1 MIAAMNPRTAKKPSL
16 YEQLKALPEG
26 LTGEIINGELRTQ
39 PRPAW
44 PHSLAASRLGA
55 DIEGPY
61 GRGRG
66 GPGGW
71 WIIDEPEVHFILD
84 TEVTVP
90 DIAGWRKERMPSPP
104 QGHKIPI
111 VPDWICEIFSPSTKS
126 TDREEKMP
134 LYARHGVRFA
144 WLLDPDTHTLEAYE
158 LADSRWRPL
167 GLYRDDDAVCVAPF
181 DAIIIRLSDLW
192 G

>member
-1 MIAAMNPRTAKKPSL
+1 MSHQLARRTPL
-16 YEQLKALPEG
+16 YEQLESLPEG
-26 LTGEIINGELRTQ
+26 LTGEIINGQLRAQ

-44 PHSLAASRLGA
+44 PHALAGSRLGT

-71 WIIDEPEVHFILD
+71 WIVFEPEVHFVLD

-90 DIAGWRKERMPSPP
+90 DIAGWRKERMPNPP
-104 QGHKIPI
+104 EGHKIQV
-111 VPDWICEIFSPSTKS
+111 VPDWVCEIFSPSTKS

-134 LYARHGVRFA
+134 LYAHYGVHFA
-144 WLLDPDTHTLEAYE
+144 WLGDPKTHTLEAYE
-158 LADSRWRPL
+158 LAGHKWRPL
-167 GLYRDDDAVCVAPF
+167 GLFRDDDQVAVAPF
-181 DAIIIRLSDLW
+181 DAIVIRLAELW
-192 G
+192 A

>member
-1 MIAAMNPRTAKKPSL
+1 MNPQAAKKPSL
-16 YEQLKALPEG
+16 YEQLMALPEG
-26 LTGEIINGELRTQ
+26 LTGEIINGQLRAH

-44 PHSLAASRLGA
+44 PQSLAVSRLGA

-71 WIIDEPEVHFILD
+71 WIIDEPEIHFILD

-90 DIAGWRKERMPSPP
+90 DIAGWRKDRMPSPP
-104 QGHKIPI
+104 DGHKVQV
-111 VPDWICEIFSPSTKS
+111 VPDWVCEIFSPSTKS

-134 LYARHGVRFA
+134 LYERHGVRFA
-144 WLLDPDTHTLEAYE
+144 SLVDPNTRTLEAYQ
-158 LADSRWRPL
+158 LIDAKWSPL
-167 GLYRDDDAVCVAPF
+167 GTFRDDDAVSVAPF
-181 DAIIIRLSDLW
+181 DAITIHLADLW
-192 G
+192 T

>member
-1 MIAAMNPRTAKKPSL
+1 MPPNTARRPSL
-16 YEQLKALPEG
+16 YDQLVALPEG
-26 LTGEIINGELRTQ
+26 LTGEIINGQLRTQ

-44 PHSLAASRLGA
+44 PHILAGSRLST

-71 WIIDEPEVHFILD
+71 WIVAEPEVHFVLD
-84 TEVTVP
+84 LEVTVP
-90 DIAGWRKERMPSPP
+90 DIAGWRRLRMPSPP
-104 QGHKIPI
+104 QGHKITV
-111 VPDWICEIFSPSTKS
+111 VPDWVCEILSPSTKS

-134 LYARHGVRFA
+134 LYLRHGVRFA
-144 WLLDPDTHTLEAYE
+144 WLVDPKARTLEAYE
-158 LADSRWRPL
+158 LVDGNWQPL
-167 GLYRDDDAVCVAPF
+167 GIYRDDDLVRVVPF
-181 DAIIIRLSDLW
+181 DAVELRLADLW